1 MSEDAADAP
10 VATDAQ
16 EIELFNQIMTKIE
29 MGQESEA
36 YCDELIAEK
45 HKELEQIKKAHT
57 AKIAQIT
64 KQSRKNRS
72 KQRAAAGVGDHAA
85 SAFTDEG
92 RTEVQDEDEDEE
104 QETDVP
110 FELRQKL
117 AHGFQSPSGDSIDFY
132 KASGS
137 DIVQYLQRRSNTMRC
152 LIQDMKEFHD
162 AAPSFA
168 KSTDEHRQIAIHK
181 YLQFGADCK
190 SYGIP

>member
-1 MSEDAADAP
+1 MPNYIKVSLTGRHIIGGIHACKPAA
-10 VATDAQ
+10 
-16 EIELFNQIMTKIE
+16 
-29 MGQESEA
+29 
-36 YCDELIAEK
+36 
-45 HKELEQIKKAHT
+45 H
-57 AKIAQIT
+57 
-64 KQSRKNRS
+64 
-72 KQRAAAGVGDHAA
+72 
-85 SAFTDEG
+85 
-92 RTEVQDEDEDEE
+92 EDEDEE

-132 KASGS
+132 TASGS

-168 KSTDEHRQIAIHK
+168 KSTDEHKQIAIHK